1 MSREHLE
8 WQDDSRMTQTLTV
21 RLEKPITSAKF
32 LDESAV
38 GIGVGQVPGLGQAN
52 SAANAV
58 QIPAQVSEAQKNTFS
73 QTCQAIN
80 GVVIKLNQFYEK
92 VFAEQKEEIAK
103 LSVEIA
109 RKILMQKVEDGDYE
123 IQSIIKEALNI
134 APKKQDIVVHLN
146 PEDLAECQKA
156 LQNEPDGTLKYVK
169 FVSDSNIGRAECLL
183 ESPKGT
189 VESLINEHLDRI
201 SKALKKAE

>member
-1 MSREHLE
+1 
-8 WQDDSRMTQTLTV
+8 MTQTLTI

-38 GIGVGQVPGLGQAN
+38 GIGGQVPGLTQAN
-52 SAANAV
+52 SAANTV
-58 QIPAQVSEAQKNTFS
+58 QIPAQASEAQKNTFS

-80 GVVIKLNQFYEK
+80 GVIIKLNQFYEK

-123 IQSIIKEALNI
+123 IQSIIKEALNS
-134 APKKQDIVVHLN
+134 APTQQDIVVHLN

-156 LQNEPDGTLKYVK
+156 LQNEPDGTLKDVK

>member
-1 MSREHLE
+1 
-8 WQDDSRMTQTLTV
+8 MTHTLTV
-21 RLEKPITSAKF
+21 SLEKPITSAEF
-32 LDESAV
+32 IDESAV
-38 GIGVGQVPGLGQAN
+38 GIGGSVPGIAQAN

-58 QIPAQVSEAQKNTFS
+58 QISAQNSEAHENTFS

-80 GVVIKLNQFYEK
+80 GVVTKLNQFYEK

-123 IQSIIKEALNI
+123 IQSIIKEALNS
-134 APKKQDIVVHLN
+134 APSKQDIVVHLN
-146 PEDLAECQKA
+146 PEDLMECQKA
-156 LQNEPDGTLKYVK
+156 LQNDPDGILADIKL
-169 FVSDSNIGRAECLL
+169 VSDSNIGRAECLL

-189 VESLINEHLDRI
+189 IESLINEHLDRI

>member
-1 MSREHLE
+1 MQMSRVRLE
-8 WQDDSRMTQTLTV
+8 WQGDSGMTQTLKIN
-21 RLEKPITSAKF
+21 LEKPITSAKF
-32 LDESAV
+32 LDESTGGDLSGRA
-38 GIGVGQVPGLGQAN
+38 QAG
-52 SAANAV
+52 SAANGE
-58 QIPAQVSEAQKNTFS
+58 QIPSQDSETQKNMFS

-80 GVVIKLNQFYEK
+80 DVVTKLNQFYEK
-92 VFAEQKEEIAK
+92 VFVEHKEEIAR

-123 IQSIIKEALNI
+123 IQSIVKEALKS
-134 APKKQDIVVHLN
+134 APTRQDIVVHLN

-156 LQNEPDGTLKYVK
+156 LQNEPDGTLRDVK

-183 ESPKGT
+183 ESPKGI

>member
-1 MSREHLE
+1 
-8 WQDDSRMTQTLTV
+8 MTHTLTV
-21 RLEKPITSAKF
+21 SLEKPITSAEF
-32 LDESAV
+32 IDESAV
-38 GIGVGQVPGLGQAN
+38 VISGPMPGLAQAN

-58 QIPAQVSEAQKNTFS
+58 QISAQNSEAQENKFS

-80 GVVIKLNQFYEK
+80 GVVTKLNQFYEN

-109 RKILMQKVEDGDYE
+109 RKVLMQKVEDGDYE
-123 IQSIIKEALNI
+123 IQTIIKEALNS
-134 APKKQDIVVHLN
+134 APTKQNIVVHLN
-146 PEDLAECQKA
+146 PEDLTECQKA
-156 LQNEPDGTLKYVK
+156 LQNEPDGTLADIK
-169 FVSDSNIGRAECLL
+169 FVSDPNIGRAECLL

-189 VESLINEHLDRI
+189 IESLINEHLDRI

>member
-1 MSREHLE
+1 
-8 WQDDSRMTQTLTV
+8 MTQTLTV

-32 LDESAV
+32 MDESAS
-38 GIGVGQVPGLGQAN
+38 GKLSGRAQVD
-52 SAANAV
+52 SAADAE
-58 QIPAQVSEAQKNTFS
+58 QISTQDSETQKNTFS
-73 QTCQAIN
+73 QTCQAMN
-80 GVVIKLNQFYEK
+80 GVVTKLNQFYEK
-92 VFAEQKEEIAK
+92 MFAEQKEEIAK

-123 IQSIIKEALNI
+123 IQSIIKEALNN
-134 APKKQDIVVHLN
+134 APTQQDIVVHLN

-156 LQNEPDGTLKYVK
+156 LQNEPDGTLVDVK

-183 ESPKGT
+183 ESPKGI
-189 VESLINEHLDRI
+189 VESLINEHLERI

>member
-1 MSREHLE
+1 
-8 WQDDSRMTQTLTV
+8 MTQTLTI

-32 LDESAV
+32 MDESAG
-38 GIGVGQVPGLGQAN
+38 GIGGKVPGLGQAN
-52 SAANAV
+52 SAVNSV
-58 QIPAQVSEAQKNTFS
+58 QIPAQDSEVQNNIFPQA
-73 QTCQAIN
+73 CQAIN

-92 VFAEQKEEIAK
+92 MFAEQKEEIAK

-123 IQSIIKEALNI
+123 IQSIVKEALNN
-134 APKKQDIVVHLN
+134 APTRQDIVVHLN

-156 LQNEPDGTLKYVK
+156 LQNEPDGTLTDVK

-189 VESLINEHLDRI
+189 IESLINEHLDRI

>member
-1 MSREHLE
+1 
-8 WQDDSRMTQTLTV
+8 MTHTLTV
-21 RLEKPITSAKF
+21 SLDKPITSAEF
-32 LDESAV
+32 IDESAV
-38 GIGVGQVPGLGQAN
+38 GIGGRVPGLAQAN

-58 QIPAQVSEAQKNTFS
+58 QNSAQNSEAQENTFS

-80 GVVIKLNQFYEK
+80 GVVTKLNQFYEK

-109 RKILMQKVEDGDYE
+109 RKVLMQKVEDGDYE
-123 IQSIIKEALNI
+123 IQSIIKEALNS
-134 APKKQDIVVHLN
+134 APTKQDIVVHLN
-146 PEDLAECQKA
+146 PEDLTECQKA
-156 LQNEPDGTLKYVK
+156 LQNEPDGTLADIK

-183 ESPKGT
+183 ESPKGI

>member
-1 MSREHLE
+1 
-8 WQDDSRMTQTLTV
+8 MTQTLTV
-21 RLEKPITSAKF
+21 SLEKPITSAKF

-38 GIGVGQVPGLGQAN
+38 GIDGQVPGLSHAN

-58 QIPAQVSEAQKNTFS
+58 QIPAQVSDAQKNTFS
-73 QTCQAIN
+73 QTCKAIN
-80 GVVIKLNQFYEK
+80 GVVTKLNQFYEK

-123 IQSIIKEALNI
+123 IQSIIKEALSN
-134 APKKQDIVVHLN
+134 APTQQDIVVHLN
-146 PEDLAECQKA
+146 PEDLAEYQKT
-156 LQNEPDGTLKYVK
+156 LQNEPDGTLKDVK

-183 ESPKGT
+183 ESSKGI

-201 SKALKKAE
+201 GKALKKAE

>member
-1 MSREHLE
+1 
-8 WQDDSRMTQTLTV
+8 MTQTLTV

-32 LDESAV
+32 LDESTG
-38 GIGVGQVPGLGQAN
+38 GIGGKSPGLGQAN
-52 SAANAV
+52 PVANAE
-58 QIPAQVSEAQKNTFS
+58 QNPAQDSEAQKNTFS
-73 QTCQAIN
+73 QACQAIN
-80 GVVIKLNQFYEK
+80 GVVTKLNEFYDK
-92 VFAEQKEEIAK
+92 VFTEQKEEIVK

-123 IQSIIKEALNI
+123 IQSIIKEALNN
-134 APKKQDIVVHLN
+134 APTRQDIVVHLN

-156 LQNEPDGTLKYVK
+156 LQHEPDGTLTDVK

-183 ESPKGT
+183 ESPKGI

-201 SKALKKAE
+201 SKALKKTE

>member
-1 MSREHLE
+1 
-8 WQDDSRMTQTLTV
+8 MTQTLTV

-32 LDESAV
+32 LDESAS
-38 GIGVGQVPGLGQAN
+38 GKLSGRAQAG
-52 SAANAV
+52 SAANAE
-58 QIPAQVSEAQKNTFS
+58 QISTQDSETQKNTFS
-73 QTCQAIN
+73 QACQAIN
-80 GVVIKLNQFYEK
+80 GVVTKLNQFYDK
-92 VFAEQKEEIAK
+92 VFVEHKEEIAR
-103 LSVEIA
+103 LSMEIA

-123 IQSIIKEALNI
+123 IQSIVKEALNK
-134 APKKQDIVVHLN
+134 APTRQDIVVHLN

-156 LQNEPDGTLKYVK
+156 LQNEPDGTLTDVK

-183 ESPKGT
+183 ESPKGI